1 MLNSKTNENADNKHD
16 NVRSRENVNQMCL
29 RESSTMEM
37 HCTEHFD
44 DYRKFD
50 LKTRSYKASLGS
62 CFSFRQENQ
71 L

>member
-1 MLNSKTNENADNKHD
+1 MLC
-16 NVRSRENVNQMCL
+16 SRENVNQMCL
-29 RESSTMEM
+29 RESSTLGM
-37 HCTEHFD
+37 HCIEHFD

-62 CFSFRQENQ
+62 CFSFSQENQ